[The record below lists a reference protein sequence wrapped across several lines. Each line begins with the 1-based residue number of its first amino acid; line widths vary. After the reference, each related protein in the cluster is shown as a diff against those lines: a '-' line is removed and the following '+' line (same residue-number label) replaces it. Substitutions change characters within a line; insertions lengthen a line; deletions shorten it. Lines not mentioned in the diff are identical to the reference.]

1 MPAILRIFL
10 YQTDASLFVL
20 GQCGSY
26 DQGGGLT
33 GMKCLQHYEVNAL
46 VGECAYAVVENEA
59 SDDHHSCEC
68 QGLCEWMFHLRYLF
82 LMYWATTNRQPIAI
96 QNR

>member
-26 DQGGGLT
+26 DQGGVLGDS
-33 GMKCLQHYEVNAL
+33 MVCLQHYEVISL

-59 SDDHHSCEC
+59 SDDHCGC
-68 QGLCEWMFHLRYLF
+68 Q
-82 LMYWATTNRQPIAI
+82 Q
-96 QNR
+96 